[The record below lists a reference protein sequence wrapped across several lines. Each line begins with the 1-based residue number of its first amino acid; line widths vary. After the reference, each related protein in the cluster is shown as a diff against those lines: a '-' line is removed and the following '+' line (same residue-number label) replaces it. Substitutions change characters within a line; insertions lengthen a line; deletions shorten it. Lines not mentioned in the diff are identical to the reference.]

1 MSAKFCF
8 EYAFLLLQAGANW
21 VCKVCVDFS
30 SLVLCL
36 VFNPP
41 QAVVAIHF
49 DDQVAITLLIEE
61 CGLRKNAVASKNGL
75 NHALGRKQVSH
86 QPFEI
91 YFYAAYIFVLH
102 LLFSYFQTCC
112 QLLRHFKS
120 LFEAWRFIVYKFWLL
135 ECLFNVLY
143 SVVPWILKVLLL
155 LLNNLL

>member
-1 MSAKFCF
+1 M
-8 EYAFLLLQAGANW
+8 
-21 VCKVCVDFS
+21 
-30 SLVLCL
+30 LCL

-49 DDQVAITLLIEE
+49 DDQVTITLLIEE
-61 CGLRKNAVASKNGL
+61 SSLRKNAVASKNGL
-75 NHALGRKQVSH
+75 NHALGRKQVGD

-91 YFYAAYIFVLH
+91 DFYAAYIFVLH

-120 LFEAWRFIVYKFWLL
+120 LFEAGRFIVNKFQLL

-143 SVVPWILKVLLL
+143 FVVPWVLKVLLL
-155 LLNNLL
+155 LLDNLL